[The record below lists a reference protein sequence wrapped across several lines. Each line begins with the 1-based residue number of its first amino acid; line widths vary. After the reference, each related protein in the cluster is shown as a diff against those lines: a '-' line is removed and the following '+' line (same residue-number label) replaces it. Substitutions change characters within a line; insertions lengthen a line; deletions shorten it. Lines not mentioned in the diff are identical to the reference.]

1 MKIKKLGLFMLAV
14 SLFFAPICLPASQ
27 DMASANSPVVTI
39 YGEAKKEFAPSE
51 ATIYGR
57 IEIIDLQKEE
67 ENVLN
72 IFEELKTNIEEKGG
86 EIEPS
91 FMYDSFC
98 NFDGQ
103 IIYKSML
110 DFSIWCNVENLEDCV
125 KIIDEK
131 EDVNFQS
138 ITFSLE
144 DDDAYNEV
152 LSLATENAKGKAQSL
167 LKVDNLEIENIEEV
181 CHYYNSRYKDFS
193 AIDYDNLIE
202 NIVIEARVKLTMK
215 YVEEEK

>member
-1 MKIKKLGLFMLAV
+1 MKKLGLFMFAG
-14 SLFFAPICLPASQ
+14 SLLFAPICLPTSQ
-27 DMASANSPVVTI
+27 SMASANCPAVTI

-57 IEIIDLQKEE
+57 IEIVGLEKEE
-67 ENVLN
+67 EGVLN

-86 EIEPS
+86 EVEPS

-110 DFSIWCNVENLEDCV
+110 DFSAWCDVENLEECV
-125 KIIDEK
+125 KIIDAK
-131 EDVNFQS
+131 ENVNFQS
-138 ITFSLE
+138 ITFTLE

-152 LSLATENAKGKAQSL
+152 LSLATENAKEKAKSL
-167 LKVDNLEIENIEEV
+167 LKVDNLEVENIEEV

-202 NIVIEARVKLTMK
+202 NIIVEAKVKLTMK

>member
-1 MKIKKLGLFMLAV
+1 MKKLGIFMFAG
-14 SLFFAPICLPASQ
+14 SLLFAPICLPINQS
-27 DMASANSPVVTI
+27 MASANCPVVTI
-39 YGEAKKEFAPSE
+39 YGEAKKEFVPSE

-57 IEIIDLQKEE
+57 IEIVGLEKEE
-67 ENVLN
+67 EDVLN

-86 EIEPS
+86 EVEPS

-110 DFSIWCNVENLEDCV
+110 DFSAWCDVENLEECV
-125 KIIDEK
+125 KIIDAK
-131 EDVNFQS
+131 ENVNFQS
-138 ITFSLE
+138 ITFTLE

-152 LSLATENAKGKAQSL
+152 LSLATENAKEKAKSL
-167 LKVDNLEIENIEEV
+167 LKVDNLEVENIEEI

-202 NIVIEARVKLTMK
+202 NIVIEAKVKLTMK
-215 YVEEEK
+215 YAEEEK